1 MVAPVLIRPCTP
13 AELPALVALLD
24 EEFIFSKGR
33 RISLARRLP
42 TALHADNCANIL
54 LACRGEA
61 IAACVVVKRFDWVT
75 PERSWRGAM
84 IGLVYTRAAERGQG
98 LATQLL
104 RAAQDMLRADGTAFA
119 VLFSAQPA
127 FYRRL
132 GWISAD
138 CGLFGTYA
146 GTAGTAEHCTPAD
159 ARTIETMRM
168 REQGPHM
175 ARDSA
180 SYRSLP
186 LPAERL
192 EIRTSIGAA
201 AYAIYGVQADRAYV
215 YEIGGEPSGRAALW
229 QDVRAAATTVYI
241 NDRRGSPSAQWFA
254 HIPGISWRDQA
265 LAMWLPLAKPA
276 CARHFG
282 DWYIPYLDRI

>member
-1 MVAPVLIRPCTP
+1 MVASVLIRPCTP

-24 EEFIFSKGR
+24 AEFIFSKGR

-54 LACRGEA
+54 LACRGDE
-61 IAACVVVKRFDWVT
+61 IAACVVVKRFEWIT
-75 PERSWRGAM
+75 PGRNWSGAM
-84 IGLVYTRAAERGQG
+84 IGLVCTRAAARGQG

-132 GWISAD
+132 GWIGAD
-138 CGLFGTYA
+138 CGVFGTYA
-146 GTAGTAEHCTPAD
+146 AAGGDAGHCAPTD
-159 ARTIETMRM
+159 ARSIETMRA
-168 REQGPHM
+168 REQGAHM
-175 ARDSA
+175 ARDGA
-180 SYRSLP
+180 SYRTLP

-192 EIRTSIGAA
+192 EMRASIGSP

-215 YEIGGEPSGRAALW
+215 YEFGGEPSGRAALW
-229 QDVRAAATTVYI
+229 QDICAAATTVHI
-241 NDRRGSPSAQWFA
+241 NERRGSPSAQWFA
-254 HIPGISWRDQA
+254 HIPGIAWREQS

-282 DWYIPYLDRI
+282 DWYIPYIDRI